1 MLKNVSFIVLC
12 CAACIL
18 AEPPAS
24 RYRAQRFRQAPPSRQ
39 VSARQQAP
47 YPDAQTEPS
56 PAYGAPP
63 NPTPPA
69 SQYGAPPQPDTDQ
82 NGVVVGEAEAFAGP
96 EPSRL
101 TAQKLTLPSAASPP
115 KFAQR
120 LELQQQVQLPARQV
134 AAAPLQYTAQL
145 QPVGSVAGAAVLPYA
160 QIQPAGSYY
169 VQLPSGDIQ
178 RVAYLTQPDPVDGA
192 VYGQLQFRPVAR
204 AQAVVTEPEVYVNT
218 VVQAY
223 TAAE

>member
-1 MLKNVSFIVLC
+1 MLKNAIFFVLC

-18 AEPPAS
+18 AEPPAN
-24 RYRAQRFRQAPPSRQ
+24 RYRAQRFRQASPSRQ
-39 VSARQQAP
+39 FSARQQAP

-56 PAYGAPP
+56 AAYGAPP

-82 NGVVVGEAEAFAGP
+82 NGVPVGEAEAFAGP

-134 AAAPLQYTAQL
+134 VAAPLQYAQL
-145 QPVGSVAGAAVLPYA
+145 QPVGSVAAGPVLPYA
-160 QIQPAGSYY
+160 QIQQAGSYY

-178 RVAYLTQPDPVDGA
+178 RVAYVTQPDPVDNA
-192 VYGQLQFRPVAR
+192 VLAQLQFRPVAR